1 MTETPVIDL
10 TSYAKKKSH
19 EQFIAKMDA
28 SEATAE
34 EWPPL
39 QALKFAST
47 EIELNDAD
55 KCIVIWTTP
64 PDENGKC
71 SIQYACAGTSREDT
85 LAMVTHLGKKL
96 IFEWF

>member
-1 MTETPVIDL
+1 MTETPIINL

-19 EQFIAKMDA
+19 EQFIAKMEA
-28 SEATAE
+28 SEATPEDWA
-34 EWPPL
+34 PL
-39 QALKFAST
+39 QALKFATT

-64 PDENGKC
+64 PDENGRR
-71 SIQYACAGTSREDT
+71 SIQYTCAGASPEDM
-85 LAMVTHLGKKL
+85 LSMVAHMGKKM